1 MTNTP
6 DRTVFELALAA
17 QQKRAKNRQSRQAT
31 TRKPFYAHKLSA
43 RQATGLQ
50 AEQQAIE
57 YLEKQGLTILAQNLA
72 CRFGEIDAVMVDDQ
86 VLVFIE
92 IKLRNSQQFG
102 GAAASITAAKQKR
115 LRASA
120 AFYLPLLSHRY
131 FGGKTPACRFDAIC
145 LDHGQIDWIR
155 HAF

>member
-1 MTNTP
+1 MTHSHDNTI
-6 DRTVFELALAA
+6 FELALAA
-17 QQKRAKNRQSRQAT
+17 QQKRAKARPQGKLA
-31 TRKPFYAHKLSA
+31 TRKPFYEHKLSA
-43 RQATGLQ
+43 RQTTGLQ

-57 YLEKQGLTILAQNLA
+57 YLEKQGLKMLEQNLA
-72 CRFGEIDAVMVDDQ
+72 CRFGEIDAVMMDGQ

-92 IKLRNSQQFG
+92 IRLRNSKGFG
-102 GAAASITAAKQKR
+102 GAAASITPAKQRR

-131 FGGKTPACRFDAIC
+131 FGGPPPLCRFDAVC
-145 LDHGQIDWIR
+145 MDHEQIEWIR